1 MYLRTR
7 FGVTLQPKVEY
18 RERRGFVNIK
28 TLQYLIELE
37 RFGSVYAAARETCIS
52 QQGMSKAIASLENEL
67 GCSLVTRSPHGT
79 ALTDAGKI
87 VLGSARS
94 IVAEHKRMT
103 ERLLELD
110 DLDDISHYRINV
122 FVSHY
127 AAQIASIDPEY
138 IRLLSMNTFYVE
150 EPFGKLL
157 MRAEQSDGTDL
168 VFTDIFGQTVGQVA
182 DNPKV
187 SFEPIIQTRYGFIWK
202 EGMRLHSK
210 TALHRGEVCDLPV
223 AIDTNPEAGRLID
236 SLFSKH
242 PLRNVRMGTSSQRML
257 VEYVQ
262 MADSDVLAFSDS
274 FSYYSMK
281 KNGLPEVQGL
291 HFTPLATLKSVAQVG
306 FLLPAKAPLSPQAL
320 HTIRTL
326 RRYIAEKCPD
336 YS

>member
-1 MYLRTR
+1 M
-7 FGVTLQPKVEY
+7 
-18 RERRGFVNIK
+18 NIK

-37 RFGSVYAAARETCIS
+37 HTGSLYAAARQARIS

-67 GCSLVTRSPHGT
+67 GCSLVKRSLHGT
-79 ALTDAGKI
+79 SLTDAGRT
-87 VLGSARS
+87 VLESARN
-94 IVAEHKRMT
+94 IVAEHNRMT
-103 ERLLELD
+103 ERLLELESP
-110 DLDDISHYRINV
+110 DDISRYRINV

-127 AAQIASIDPEY
+127 AAQIAAIDPQY

-157 MRAEQSDGTDL
+157 MRAESSDGTDL
-168 VFTDIFGQTVGQVA
+168 VFTDIFGQSVGQVA

-202 EGMRLHSK
+202 EGAHLHGK
-210 TALHRGEVCDLPV
+210 AALHRGEVCDLPV

-262 MADSDVLAFSDS
+262 MADPDVLAFSDS

-281 KNGLPEVQGL
+281 KNGLPEVQDL
-291 HFTPLATLKSVAQVG
+291 HFTPLATLKAVAQVG
-306 FLLPAKAPLSPQAL
+306 FILPAKVPLSPQAL
-320 HTIRTL
+320 HTIRVL